1 MPGQLN
7 ATDDEMTDRRQG
19 LRDAPLMLVA
29 ITFALCIAFLVVL
42 GLQFALG

>member
-19 LRDAPLMLVA
+19 LRDAPLMLAA
-29 ITFALCIAFLVVL
+29 ITFALCVALVVVL
-42 GLQFALG
+42 GLQFAFG